1 MPAKRKQPRNKQNWV
16 QLAQH
21 FVSQWPEVLEGIE
34 LTKMPITYVD
44 AVNLILKNN
53 ITITVDVKAS
63 LKKMTR
69 EQTAAM
75 LKNYINK
82 NFANIKTVDLKFN
95 VAQLKEDMESKTAKI
110 LDRTFKKD

>member
-21 FVSQWPEVLEGIE
+21 FVAQWPEVLEGIE
-34 LTKMPITYVD
+34 LTRMPITYVD
-44 AVNLILKNN
+44 AVHIILKNN

-63 LKKMTR
+63 LKTMTR

-75 LKNYINK
+75 LKTYINK

-95 VAQLKEDMESKTAKI
+95 VTQLKEDMENKTKAVLSKTFN
-110 LDRTFKKD
+110 R

>member
-21 FVSQWPEVLEGIE
+21 FVAQWPEVLEGIE
-34 LTKMPITYVD
+34 LTRMPITYVD
-44 AVNLILKNN
+44 AVNIILKNN

-63 LKKMTR
+63 LKTMTR
-69 EQTAAM
+69 DRTAAM
-75 LKNYINK
+75 LKTYINK

-95 VAQLKEDMESKTAKI
+95 VAQLKEDMENKTKAVLSKT
-110 LDRTFKKD
+110 FKRQ

>member
-1 MPAKRKQPRNKQNWV
+1 MPAKRKQPRNRQNWV

-44 AVNLILKNN
+44 AVNIILKNN

-63 LKKMTR
+63 LKTMTR

-82 NFANIKTVDLKFN
+82 NFSNIKNVDLKFN
-95 VAQLKEDMESKTAKI
+95 VAQLKEDMENKTKAVLSKT
-110 LDRTFKKD
+110 FK

>member
-21 FVSQWPEVLEGIE
+21 FVAQWPEVLEGIE

-44 AVNLILKNN
+44 AVNIILKNN

-63 LKKMTR
+63 LKTMTR
-69 EQTAAM
+69 DQTAAM
-75 LKNYINK
+75 LKTYINK

-95 VAQLKEDMESKTAKI
+95 VAQLKEDMENKTKAVLSKT
-110 LDRTFKKD
+110 FK

>member
-21 FVSQWPEVLEGIE
+21 FVAQWPEVLEGIE

-44 AVNLILKNN
+44 AVHIILKNN

-63 LKKMTR
+63 LKTMTR

-82 NFANIKTVDLKFN
+82 NFSNIKNVDLKFN
-95 VAQLKEDMESKTAKI
+95 VAQLKEDMENKTKAVLSKTFN
-110 LDRTFKKD
+110 R

>member
-21 FVSQWPEVLEGIE
+21 FVAQWPEVLEGIE
-34 LTKMPITYVD
+34 LTRMPITYVD
-44 AVNLILKNN
+44 AVNIILKNN
-53 ITITVDVKAS
+53 VTITVDVKAS
-63 LKKMTR
+63 LKKTTR

-95 VAQLKEDMESKTAKI
+95 VAQLKEDMENKTKAVLSKT
-110 LDRTFKKD
+110 FKRQ

>member
-21 FVSQWPEVLEGIE
+21 FVAQWPEVLEGIE

-44 AVNLILKNN
+44 AVNVILKNN
-53 ITITVDVKAS
+53 VTITVDVKAS
-63 LKKMTR
+63 LKTMNR

-95 VAQLKEDMESKTAKI
+95 VAQLKEDMESKTKAVLSK
-110 LDRTFKKD
+110 TFNR

>member
-1 MPAKRKQPRNKQNWV
+1 MPTKRKQPKSNKNWV

-34 LTKMPITYVD
+34 LTRMPITYVD
-44 AVNLILKNN
+44 AVSVILKNN
-53 ITITVDVKAS
+53 VTIVIDVKAS

-75 LKNYINK
+75 LKSYINK
-82 NFANIKTVDLKFN
+82 NYANIKTVDLKFN
-95 VAQLKEDMESKTAKI
+95 VTQLKEDMENKTKAVLSKTFN
-110 LDRTFKKD
+110 R

>member
-34 LTKMPITYVD
+34 LTRMPITYVD
-44 AVNLILKNN
+44 AVNIILKNH

-63 LKKMTR
+63 LKTMTR

-95 VAQLKEDMESKTAKI
+95 VAQLKEDMESKTKAVLSK
-110 LDRTFKKD
+110 TFNR

>member
-1 MPAKRKQPRNKQNWV
+1 MLAKRKQPRNKQNWV

-21 FVSQWPEVLEGIE
+21 FVAQWPEVLEGIE

-44 AVNLILKNN
+44 AVNIILKNN

-63 LKKMTR
+63 LKTMTR

-75 LKNYINK
+75 LKTYINK
-82 NFANIKTVDLKFN
+82 NFANIKNVDLKFN
-95 VAQLKEDMESKTAKI
+95 VTQLKEDMENKTKAVLSKTFN
-110 LDRTFKKD
+110 R

>member
-21 FVSQWPEVLEGIE
+21 FVAQWPEVLEGIE

-44 AVNLILKNN
+44 AVNIILKNN
-53 ITITVDVKAS
+53 VTITLDVKAS
-63 LKKMTR
+63 LKTMTR
-69 EQTAAM
+69 DQTAAM
-75 LKNYINK
+75 LKTYINK

-95 VAQLKEDMESKTAKI
+95 VTQLKEDMESKTKAVLSK
-110 LDRTFKKD
+110 TFNR

>member
-21 FVSQWPEVLEGIE
+21 FVAQWPEVLEGIE

-44 AVNLILKNN
+44 AVNIILKNN

-63 LKKMTR
+63 LKTMTR

-75 LKNYINK
+75 LKTYINK
-82 NFANIKTVDLKFN
+82 NFSNIKNVDLKFN
-95 VAQLKEDMESKTAKI
+95 VAQLKEDMENKTKAVLSKTFN
-110 LDRTFKKD
+110 R

>member
-21 FVSQWPEVLEGIE
+21 FVAQWPEVLEGIE

-44 AVNLILKNN
+44 AVHIILKNN

-63 LKKMTR
+63 LKTMTR

-75 LKNYINK
+75 LKTYINK

-95 VAQLKEDMESKTAKI
+95 VAQLKEDMESKTKAVLSK
-110 LDRTFKKD
+110 TFK

>member
-21 FVSQWPEVLEGIE
+21 FVAQWPEVLEGIE
-34 LTKMPITYVD
+34 LTRMPITYVD
-44 AVNLILKNN
+44 AVNIILKNN
-53 ITITVDVKAS
+53 VTITVDIKAS

-69 EQTAAM
+69 EQTASM
-75 LKNYINK
+75 LKTYINK

-95 VAQLKEDMESKTAKI
+95 VSQLKEDMENKTKAVLSKT
-110 LDRTFKKD
+110 FK

>member
-21 FVSQWPEVLEGIE
+21 FVAQWPEVLEGIE

-44 AVNLILKNN
+44 AVHIILKNN

-63 LKKMTR
+63 LKTMTR

-82 NFANIKTVDLKFN
+82 NFSNIKTVDLKFN
-95 VAQLKEDMESKTAKI
+95 VAQLKEDMENKTKAVLSKTFN
-110 LDRTFKKD
+110 R

>member
-21 FVSQWPEVLEGIE
+21 FVAQWPEVLEGIE

-44 AVNLILKNN
+44 AVNIILKNN
-53 ITITVDVKAS
+53 VTITVDVKAS

-69 EQTAAM
+69 EQTALM
-75 LKNYINK
+75 LKTYINK
-82 NFANIKTVDLKFN
+82 NFSNIKNVDLKFN
-95 VAQLKEDMESKTAKI
+95 VVQLKEDMENKTKAVLSKT
-110 LDRTFKKD
+110 FK

>member
-21 FVSQWPEVLEGIE
+21 FVAQWPEVLEGIE

-44 AVNLILKNN
+44 AVHIILKNN

-63 LKKMTR
+63 LKTMTR

-82 NFANIKTVDLKFN
+82 NFSNIKNVDLKFN
-95 VAQLKEDMESKTAKI
+95 VTQLKEDMENKTKAVLSKT
-110 LDRTFKKD
+110 FK